1 MHSKYSTD
9 LDAIGFEQ
17 QKLVTEGG
25 NANYKIEVIK
35 ADTKGFKIKATAVT
49 DFDGDGDFN
58 VWEIDQENKL
68 VEVTKD

>member
-1 MHSKYSTD
+1 M
-9 LDAIGFEQ
+9 
-17 QKLVTEGG
+17 
-25 NANYKIEVIK
+25 IK